1 MGNDW
6 LVTALALG
14 AALAYAVSSSLK
26 HVSAGRVSDARA
38 PHRRSLARFIRATLA
53 HPLWLGGIACDTVGL
68 GLQVAAL
75 HLGALA
81 IVQPLLTT
89 GLLFALVARRVHD
102 HSQVSPVQLLWAV
115 LFCAALGGFVWLAAA
130 GGDATRETADRLP
143 AVIAGVVGAVLAA
156 ACVEVGRRQK
166 TTGRGAALLGV
177 AVGVIYAG
185 TAALIKAV
193 TDIGVAHPLRVLI
206 SWQLYLAL
214 AAGAAGLLLSQLAF
228 QAAPLTASLPASASV
243 DPLLSI
249 VVGVAV
255 YDEHIRR
262 GPGAGAVL
270 FALLLVLGV
279 AVVQLAREPDAGPGA
294 EP

>member
-1 MGNDW
+1 M
-6 LVTALALG
+6 
-14 AALAYAVSSSLK
+14 
-26 HVSAGRVSDARA
+26 
-38 PHRRSLARFIRATLA
+38 
-53 HPLWLGGIACDTVGL
+53 
-68 GLQVAAL
+68 
-75 HLGALA
+75 
-81 IVQPLLTT
+81 
-89 GLLFALVARRVHD
+89 
-102 HSQVSPVQLLWAV
+102 
-115 LFCAALGGFVWLAAA
+115 
-130 GGDATRETADRLP
+130 
-143 AVIAGVVGAVLAA
+143 
-156 ACVEVGRRQK
+156 
-166 TTGRGAALLGV
+166 